1 MTALKPFLKWVGSK
15 RQLLP
20 ELVKELPEKIGH
32 YYEPFLGGGALF
44 FELRARGWAG
54 KATLG
59 DSNERLIRTYLGVR
73 NDVEEVIEDLQTFR
87 YDKNEYLTTAKP
99 TGEERSG
106 RSSSH
111 ENLRSGRLQREGY
124 DRRLHAPA
132 PRGRFRDHARLDRG
146 DGSREDSGQ

>member
-1 MTALKPFLKWVGSK
+1 MKPFLKWVGSK

-44 FELRARGWAG
+44 LELRARGWKG

-87 YDKNEYLTTAKP
+87 YDKTEYLI
-99 TGEERSG
+99 
-106 RSSSH
+106 
-111 ENLRSGRLQREGY
+111 
-124 DRRLHAPA
+124 RRAA
-132 PRGRFRDHARLDRG
+132 CIDERG
-146 DGSREDSGQ
+146 DDEVAPGLISIHT